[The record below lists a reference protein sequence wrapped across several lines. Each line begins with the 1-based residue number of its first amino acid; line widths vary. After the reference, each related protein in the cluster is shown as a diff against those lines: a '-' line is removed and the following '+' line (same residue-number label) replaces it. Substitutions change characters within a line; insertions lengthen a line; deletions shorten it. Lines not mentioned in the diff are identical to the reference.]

1 MESWRS
7 FKAIL
12 IPSKKKTLYDD
23 IGKHLNFKA
32 KTYEVYLYVIIAYN

>member
-12 IPSKKKTLYDD
+12 IPSKKKALYDD

-32 KTYEVYLYVIIAYN
+32 KTYEYVIVVYN